1 MICISIC
8 VIYCEPVTPEHQ
20 KRLTAINLMEISSLV
35 VLTEPPSLPAVGWLP
50 LELRLD
56 GSSIIL
62 LRFIAGC
69 ICYVQVEDRISRSL
83 FQGLGVLLR

>member
-1 MICISIC
+1 
-8 VIYCEPVTPEHQ
+8 
-20 KRLTAINLMEISSLV
+20 MEISSLV

-83 FQGLGVLLR
+83 VSKVMACFFGGCQVLARP